1 MAKRTSRH
9 PLRET
14 WSELAKDE
22 AELIGAAREAVERVP
37 APADMVDRALVFAAK
52 TLKSQREALVPL
64 LEGVTPKGRKGAR
77 SKPPA
82 AVAVAA
88 AYDLAERVV
97 ETQRRL
103 LRGLIEAVTPP
114 LARHATR
121 RRAATKVVPVRR
133 AARKPV
139 ATRRSAPRRPARTE
153 S

>member
-22 AELIGAAREAVERVP
+22 AALIGAAREAVERVP
-37 APADMVDRALVFAAK
+37 APADMVDRALVFAAS
-52 TLKSQREALVPL
+52 TLRSQREALVPL
-64 LEGVTPKGRKGAR
+64 LEGVTPKGRKGA
-77 SKPPA
+77 KPGHSA
-82 AVAVAA
+82 AAAVAA

-114 LARHATR
+114 LARHATKR
-121 RRAATKVVPVRR
+121 HAATKVAPVRR
-133 AARKPV
+133 AARKP
-139 ATRRSAPRRPARTE
+139 AASRRAASRRAARTA